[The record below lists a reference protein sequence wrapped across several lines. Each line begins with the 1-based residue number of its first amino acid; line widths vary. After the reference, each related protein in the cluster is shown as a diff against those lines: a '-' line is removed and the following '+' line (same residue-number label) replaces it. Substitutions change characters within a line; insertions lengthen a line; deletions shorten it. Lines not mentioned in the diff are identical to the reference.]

1 MTATRDSAETLAAA
15 VDRTRAGAGLAA
27 LPQVGLLTLENEDV
41 RRWAHGMFT
50 NHIKGLEPGQGNRNC
65 MCDDR
70 GRVGGIADVYC
81 LAEDQLLLVLDGVDA
96 AWFAERYKM
105 FLMLDDIE
113 VDEVEDA
120 TLLTL
125 QGPST
130 DGVLAIVGLPLPA
143 APHAHLLHEGVRV
156 LRKDRTGLGGVDLI
170 VPNDALEDWRTRLL
184 DAGAHLLD
192 PSTLDALRILAA
204 QVSWPRDGTD
214 KSMVHELAL
223 NEECCN
229 FSKGCYVGQEVIN
242 RIDVKGQVQKR
253 LTLVR
258 LEGPLPELP
267 AEVVLEGAPVGRL
280 TSGADL
286 GDHTVAL
293 GVIRKKAWEP
303 GTTLDV
309 NGTTAT
315 VG

>member
-1 MTATRDSAETLAAA
+1 M
-15 VDRTRAGAGLAA
+15 
-27 LPQVGLLTLENEDV
+27 
-41 RRWAHGMFT
+41 
-50 NHIKGLEPGQGNRNC
+50 
-65 MCDDR
+65 
-70 GRVGGIADVYC
+70 
-81 LAEDQLLLVLDGVDA
+81 
-96 AWFAERYKM
+96 
-105 FLMLDDIE
+105 
-113 VDEVEDA
+113 
-120 TLLTL
+120 
-125 QGPST
+125 
-130 DGVLAIVGLPLPA
+130 LAIVGLPLPA